1 MFTALR
7 KSLLAFCLGAL
18 TFTPW
23 EILMARL
30 EIVQYARPEFMGIS
44 WWSPVGFGVGTAFA
58 ILLFVTLD
66 RMLHFQ
72 IDYQGGKL
80 VLEYLLLAMVY
91 TLILLFRGSP
101 YLLSLGLLLLMVLR
115 LIFFHQSWDVLTF
128 LIGACVGPTLEL
140 VLTNLNLYFF
150 TEPDFLGM
158 PYWLPL
164 LWGAVA
170 LALRRL
176 SWIISPPPAP
186 ANLYSVKL

>member
-1 MFTALR
+1 MAAALR

-80 VLEYLLLAMVY
+80 VLEYLVLALVY

-101 YLLSLGLLLLMVLR
+101 YLLALGLLLLMVLR
-115 LIFFHQSWDVLTF
+115 LIFFHQPWDVLTF
-128 LIGACVGPTLEL
+128 LIGACIGPTLEL

-186 ANLYSVKL
+186 AGLYSVKL